1 MPHAKVATRRRSATA
16 AAPSSAP
23 AAKQT
28 KLAKPVKPVKKTAKV
43 ESAPPAPAPATTAA
57 PAPPAAASP
66 WPQVSHRESQRE
78 AKRNAVLQA
87 AAQLFN
93 ERGFHATS
101 LDDIAARLNVTK
113 PTLYYYVK
121 NKDEILLQCV
131 SKGLTMMLEGIDAS
145 RAAGG
150 KAIDQLM
157 TCMQV
162 YARIVTMDFGMCLI
176 RVGDEQLPPESRKEL
191 RRLKSAIDQEFRRLV
206 AEGVAEG
213 SLQPCDPKM
222 TAFVIA
228 GALSWIGRWYQPGGE
243 YTPEQVAQ
251 QCIATLCE
259 GVLRRP
265 VDSTALDAAALPTAK
280 RKAASGKAKTAVQ
293 PRGG

>member
-1 MPHAKVATRRRSATA
+1 MPQAKAASTRRSSKSSTSSGSSPQRA
-16 AAPSSAP
+16 APKPSSA
-23 AAKQT
+23 ALQA
-28 KLAKPVKPVKKTAKV
+28 
-43 ESAPPAPAPATTAA
+43 AA
-57 PAPPAAASP
+57 PAPGPEDAPAAASP
-66 WPQVSHRESQRE
+66 WAPVSHRERQRE

-131 SKGLTMMLEGIDAS
+131 GKGLAMMLEGIDAS

-176 RVGDEQLPPESRKEL
+176 RVGDEQVPPESRKEL

-213 SLQPCDPKM
+213 SIQPCDPKI

-243 YTPEQVAQ
+243 YTAEQVAQ
-251 QCIATLCE
+251 QCIATLCD

-265 VDSTALDAAALPTAK
+265 AQAAAPEVVPTPAAQRKVGGAK
-280 RKAASGKAKTAVQ
+280 AKAPARSGKV
-293 PRGG
+293 

>member
-16 AAPSSAP
+16 TAAAPSSPP
-23 AAKQT
+23 AAKRAT
-28 KLAKPVKPVKKTAKV
+28 PVKAAKQ
-43 ESAPPAPAPATTAA
+43 AKATPAQA
-57 PAPPAAASP
+57 AAASP
-66 WPQVSHRESQRE
+66 WPPVSHRERQRE

-131 SKGLTMMLEGIDAS
+131 RQGLDMMLEGIEAS

-176 RVGDEQLPPESRKEL
+176 RVGDEQLPPDSRREL

-228 GALSWIGRWYQPGGE
+228 GALSWIGRWYQPDGE

-251 QCIATLCE
+251 QCIATLCD

-265 VDSTALDAAALPTAK
+265 AQTPVSTAEAGTAPALPAR
-280 RKAASGKAKTAVQ
+280 RKAAVGKAKPPA
-293 PRGG
+293 RSAGA

>member
-1 MPHAKVATRRRSATA
+1 MPTSNAATSRRKAVPTLEASVPAVSAAHEA
-16 AAPSSAP
+16 AVVS
-23 AAKQT
+23 
-28 KLAKPVKPVKKTAKV
+28 
-43 ESAPPAPAPATTAA
+43 
-57 PAPPAAASP
+57 ASP
-66 WPQVSHRESQRE
+66 WSPASHRERQRE
-78 AKRNAVLQA
+78 AKRQAVLQA

-101 LDDIAARLNVTK
+101 LDDIAARLHVTK

-131 SKGLTMMLEGIDAS
+131 RQGLDMMLEGIESS

-162 YARIVTMDFGMCLI
+162 YARIVTQDFGMCLI
-176 RVGDEQLPPESRKEL
+176 RVGDEQVPPESRKEL

-206 AEGVAEG
+206 AEGVQEG
-213 SLQPCDPKM
+213 SLQSCDPKM

-243 YTPEQVAQ
+243 YTAEQVVQ
-251 QCIATLCE
+251 QCMDTLLG
-259 GVLRRP
+259 GVLRRADAP
-265 VDSTALDAAALPTAK
+265 APQARSRAPAPSTRTA
-280 RKAASGKAKTAVQ
+280 AKTA
-293 PRGG
+293 RSRAS

>member
-1 MPHAKVATRRRSATA
+1 MPTAKAASRRSI
-16 AAPSSAP
+16 AP
-23 AAKQT
+23 AAP
-28 KLAKPVKPVKKTAKV
+28 KPSGPPTQPV
-43 ESAPPAPAPATTAA
+43 SGQP
-57 PAPPAAASP
+57 AASP
-66 WPQVSHRESQRE
+66 WAPVSLRERQRE

-131 SKGLTMMLEGIDAS
+131 SKGLTMMLDGIDAS

-162 YARIVTMDFGMCLI
+162 YARIVTQDFGMCLI

-191 RRLKSAIDQEFRRLV
+191 RRLKAAIDQEFRRLV
-206 AEGVAEG
+206 AEGVEEG

-228 GALSWIGRWYQPGGE
+228 GALSWIGRWYQPVGE
-243 YTPEQVAQ
+243 YSPEQVAQ
-251 QCIATLCE
+251 QCIATLCG
-259 GVLRRP
+259 GVLRRSADDISLKAATVP
-265 VDSTALDAAALPTAK
+265 VPK
-280 RKAASGKAKTAVQ
+280 RRAASGKVKTAVRS
-293 PRGG
+293 RGG

>member
-1 MPHAKVATRRRSATA
+1 MPQAKAASTRRSSKSSTSSGSSPQRA
-16 AAPSSAP
+16 APKPSSA
-23 AAKQT
+23 ALQA
-28 KLAKPVKPVKKTAKV
+28 
-43 ESAPPAPAPATTAA
+43 AA
-57 PAPPAAASP
+57 PAPGPEDAPAAASSP
-66 WPQVSHRESQRE
+66 WAPVSHRERQRE

-131 SKGLTMMLEGIDAS
+131 GKGLAMMLEGIDAS

-176 RVGDEQLPPESRKEL
+176 RVGDEQVPPESRKEL

-213 SLQPCDPKM
+213 SIQPCDPKI

-243 YTPEQVAQ
+243 YTAEQVAQ
-251 QCIATLCE
+251 QCIATLCD

-265 VDSTALDAAALPTAK
+265 AQAAAPEVVPTPAAQRKVGGAK
-280 RKAASGKAKTAVQ
+280 AKAPARSGKA
-293 PRGG
+293 

>member
-1 MPHAKVATRRRSATA
+1 MPHAKVAPRRRSATATA
-16 AAPSSAP
+16 AAPSSPP
-23 AAKQT
+23 AAKRAT
-28 KLAKPVKPVKKTAKV
+28 PVKAAKQ
-43 ESAPPAPAPATTAA
+43 AKATPAQA
-57 PAPPAAASP
+57 AAASP
-66 WPQVSHRESQRE
+66 WPPVSHRERQRE

-228 GALSWIGRWYQPGGE
+228 GALSWIGRWYQPDGE

-265 VDSTALDAAALPTAK
+265 AQAPVSAADTG
-280 RKAASGKAKTAVQ
+280 AAPASAPRRKTAVGKVKA
-293 PRGG
+293 PARLGGA

>member
-1 MPHAKVATRRRSATA
+1 MPQAKAASTRRSSKSSTSGSSPQRAT
-16 AAPSSAP
+16 PKPSSSAP
-23 AAKQT
+23 A
-28 KLAKPVKPVKKTAKV
+28 PGP
-43 ESAPPAPAPATTAA
+43 EDAPD
-57 PAPPAAASP
+57 AASP
-66 WPQVSHRESQRE
+66 WAPVSHRERQRE

-131 SKGLTMMLEGIDAS
+131 GKGLAMMLEGIDAS

-176 RVGDEQLPPESRKEL
+176 RVGDEQVPPESRKEL

-213 SLQPCDPKM
+213 SIQPCDPKI

-243 YTPEQVAQ
+243 YTAEQVAQ
-251 QCIATLCE
+251 QCIATLCD

-265 VDSTALDAAALPTAK
+265 ADSTALDAAAVPAPK
-280 RKAASGKAKTAVQ
+280 RRAASSKAKTAVR
-293 PRGG
+293 PSAG

>member
-1 MPHAKVATRRRSATA
+1 MPHAKVAPRRRSATATA
-16 AAPSSAP
+16 AAPSSPP
-23 AAKQT
+23 AAKRAT
-28 KLAKPVKPVKKTAKV
+28 PVKAAKQ
-43 ESAPPAPAPATTAA
+43 AKATPAQA
-57 PAPPAAASP
+57 AAASP
-66 WPQVSHRESQRE
+66 WPPVSHRERQRE

-228 GALSWIGRWYQPGGE
+228 GALSWIGRWYQPDGE

-251 QCIATLCE
+251 QCIATLCD

-265 VDSTALDAAALPTAK
+265 AQAPVSAAD
-280 RKAASGKAKTAVQ
+280 RGAAPASAPRRKTAVGKVKA
-293 PRGG
+293 PARLGGA

>member
-1 MPHAKVATRRRSATA
+1 MPQAKAASTRRSSKSSTSGSSPQR
-16 AAPSSAP
+16 AAPKPSS
-23 AAKQT
+23 
-28 KLAKPVKPVKKTAKV
+28 
-43 ESAPPAPAPATTAA
+43 AA
-57 PAPPAAASP
+57 PAPGPEDAPDAASP
-66 WPQVSHRESQRE
+66 WAPVSHRERQRE

-131 SKGLTMMLEGIDAS
+131 GKGLAMMLEGIDAS

-176 RVGDEQLPPESRKEL
+176 RVGDEQVPPESRKEL

-213 SLQPCDPKM
+213 SIQPCDPKI

-243 YTPEQVAQ
+243 YTAEQVAQ
-251 QCIATLCE
+251 QCIATLCD

-265 VDSTALDAAALPTAK
+265 ADSTALNTAAVPTPK
-280 RKAASGKAKTAVQ
+280 RRAASSKANTAVR
-293 PRGG
+293 PSGG

>member
-1 MPHAKVATRRRSATA
+1 MPPAKAASSRRSAPRAVPSTPSA
-16 AAPSSAP
+16 AVAPESE
-23 AAKQT
+23 
-28 KLAKPVKPVKKTAKV
+28 LA
-43 ESAPPAPAPATTAA
+43 SG
-57 PAPPAAASP
+57 SP
-66 WPQVSHRESQRE
+66 WAPVSHREQQRE
-78 AKRNAVLQA
+78 AKRKAVLQA

-131 SKGLTMMLEGIDAS
+131 RQGLDMMLAGIDDS

-150 KAIDQLM
+150 QAVDQLVA
-157 TCMQV
+157 CMQV
-162 YARIVTMDFGMCLI
+162 YARIVTQDFGMCLI
-176 RVGDEQLPPESRKEL
+176 RVGDEQLPPTSRREL

-213 SLQPCDPKM
+213 SIQPCDPKM

-228 GALSWIGRWYQPGGE
+228 GALSWIGRWYQPDGE

-251 QCIATLCE
+251 QCIATLCD

-265 VDSTALDAAALPTAK
+265 AQAPVSTADSGSAPALPA
-280 RKAASGKAKTAVQ
+280 RSKAAVGKAKA
-293 PRGG
+293 PARPAGA

>member
-1 MPHAKVATRRRSATA
+1 MPIAKAAFRRSATPA
-16 AAPSSAP
+16 AAPLP
-23 AAKQT
+23 AAQ
-28 KLAKPVKPVKKTAKV
+28 APESEPVN
-43 ESAPPAPAPATTAA
+43 
-57 PAPPAAASP
+57 ASP
-66 WPQVSHRESQRE
+66 WAPASHREQQRE

-131 SKGLTMMLEGIDAS
+131 RQGLDMMLEGIEAS

-228 GALSWIGRWYQPGGE
+228 GALSWIGRWYQPDGE

-251 QCIATLCE
+251 QCIATLCD

-265 VDSTALDAAALPTAK
+265 VDSTALHAAAVPAPK
-280 RKAASGKAKTAVQ
+280 PRAARGTAKTAVR
-293 PRGG
+293 PAGG